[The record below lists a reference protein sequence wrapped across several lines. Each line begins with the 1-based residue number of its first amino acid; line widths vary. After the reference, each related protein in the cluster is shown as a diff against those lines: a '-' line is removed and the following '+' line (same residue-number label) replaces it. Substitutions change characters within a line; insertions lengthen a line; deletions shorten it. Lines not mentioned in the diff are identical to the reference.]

1 MSALA
6 EARARAALAAAGLS
20 SDVPLVP
27 LRSVTNEVWV
37 AGDHIVRMNRRQD
50 HRLEREA
57 LLAALRYIEGRL
69 PAHDT
74 KSIAQ
79 ARAAIAKATGKE
91 AV

>member
-1 MSALA
+1 MTKETLDYLSLCAVNTATGKSYVSADVL
-6 EARARAALAAAGLS
+6 RALLS
-20 SDVPLVP
+20 
-27 LRSVTNEVWV
+27 
-37 AGDHIVRMNRRQD
+37 
-50 HRLEREA
+50 EREA